1 MNKHFGD
8 SSISI
13 HFIQQ
18 KLNETYNPNVYIT
31 GEYYKTFDMN
41 YGFAHFLAKYLDANF
56 PVLDSATKE
65 EYATIQYTTPQRPLN
80 KTISVANYF
89 LCNNRGERLHFDD
102 DIYLA
107 MYNEYMRL
115 HRSTDPATYGRY
127 LPMYNGKYM
136 IKSDL
141 PLFTTY
147 DAETQTYGMND
158 NTLFNLATWSRVKEI
173 CEIDDYIA
181 SFLFGQT
188 ITPKSSMEDIYYVQK
203 LLIGDENIA
212 REEKGIWNYVRPD
225 GRTLTDIIIDFQK
238 NCVNKYNAV
247 PIVVTGY
254 FDIFTEKAAL
264 SRLVDGG
271 GVNVTG
277 L

>member
-1 MNKHFGD
+1 
-8 SSISI
+8 
-13 HFIQQ
+13 
-18 KLNETYNPNVYIT
+18 
-31 GEYYKTFDMN
+31 
-41 YGFAHFLAKYLDANF
+41 
-56 PVLDSATKE
+56 
-65 EYATIQYTTPQRPLN
+65 
-80 KTISVANYF
+80 
-89 LCNNRGERLHFDD
+89 
-102 DIYLA
+102 
-107 MYNEYMRL
+107 
-115 HRSTDPATYGRY
+115 
-127 LPMYNGKYM
+127 
-136 IKSDL
+136 
-141 PLFTTY
+141 
-147 DAETQTYGMND
+147 
-158 NTLFNLATWSRVKEI
+158 
-173 CEIDDYIA
+173 
-181 SFLFGQT
+181 
-188 ITPKSSMEDIYYVQK
+188 MEDIYYVQK